1 MVNEL
6 KRMKTI
12 KFHKTECGV
21 EVLLNVLHGDM
32 LSDRYLERDTY
43 NTDFFEIL
51 LFKTAKGSLVL
62 NQQKI
67 DITDNTVVFISPFQ
81 KRKWTLEKVGLD
93 YTVLVFQ
100 ENFLNDF
107 FSDKFFTYRLLYFYQ
122 LNYPLKISIE
132 KEELQKALG
141 QLMEIKYE
149 LMNTRTDSIHI
160 IRSLT
165 YYLLLKFNR
174 IYADANNLS
183 IDRAENNFAYQFK
196 QLMETHIRQKQR
208 IDYYADLLNVSRI
221 TINTCVKKQ
230 FNVTATELLKQ
241 RLLFEIKNDLIHS
254 GKTIAEIA
262 YDLDFSEPG
271 HLMRFFKTQTG
282 ITSSQFLSDYQN
294 GIFS

>member
-1 MVNEL
+1 
-6 KRMKTI
+6 MKTV

-21 EVLLNVLHGDM
+21 EMLLNVLHGDT
-32 LSDRYLERDTY
+32 LSQKYLERDTY

-51 LFKTAKGSLVL
+51 LFKTAKGSLIL

-67 DITDNTVVFISPFQ
+67 TITDNTIIFISPFQ
-81 KRKWTLEKVGLD
+81 KRQWSLEKEGLEF
-93 YTVLVFQ
+93 TVLVFQ

-122 LNYPLKISIE
+122 LNYPLHLIVEDKQLRKVLE
-132 KEELQKALG
+132 
-141 QLMEIKYE
+141 QLMEIKSE
-149 LMNTRTDSIHI
+149 LVDSKKDSIHI

-174 IYADANNLS
+174 IYAERNKLS
-183 IDRAENNFAYQFK
+183 IERAENNYAYQFK
-196 QLMETHIRQKQR
+196 QLLELHIRQQQR

-262 YDLDFSEPG
+262 YDLQFSEPG
-271 HLMRFFKTQTG
+271 HMMRFFKNQTG
-282 ITSSQFLSDYQN
+282 VTSGQFFLDYQN
-294 GIFS
+294 GVFS

>member
-1 MVNEL
+1 
-6 KRMKTI
+6 MKTV

-32 LSDRYLERDTY
+32 LSERYLERDTY

-51 LFKTAKGSLVL
+51 LFKTAKGSLIL

-67 DITDNTVVFISPFQ
+67 NITDNTIVFISPFQ
-81 KRKWTLEKVGLD
+81 KRQWTLEREGLD

-122 LNYPLKISIE
+122 LNYPLNISIE
-132 KEELQKALG
+132 REEVQKAFD

-149 LMNTRTDSIHI
+149 LVNSKTDSIHI

-174 IYADANNLS
+174 MYAGVNNLS

-196 QLMETHIRQKQR
+196 QLVEIHIRQKQR

-221 TINTCVKKQ
+221 TINSCVKKQ

-254 GKTIAEIA
+254 GKTITEIA
-262 YDLDFSEPG
+262 YDLHFSEPG

>member
-1 MVNEL
+1 
-6 KRMKTI
+6 MKTV
-12 KFHKTECGV
+12 KFHKSECGV
-21 EVLLNVLHGDM
+21 EMLLNVLHQDV
-32 LSDRYLERDTY
+32 LSETYLERDSY

-51 LFKTAKGSLVL
+51 LFKKAKGSLIL

-67 DITDNTVVFISPFQ
+67 NISDNTIVFISPFQ
-81 KRKWTLEKVGLD
+81 KRQWALDKEGLD
-93 YTVLVFQ
+93 FTVLVFQ

-122 LNYPLKISIE
+122 LNYPLNITIE
-132 KEELQKALG
+132 SEELQKALD
-141 QLMEIKYE
+141 QLMEIKFE
-149 LMNTRTDSIHI
+149 LVNGKKDSIHI

-174 IYADANNLS
+174 VYADKNNLS
-183 IDRAENNFAYQFK
+183 IERAENNYAYQFK
-196 QLMETHIRQKQR
+196 QLLEISIRDKQR

-262 YDLDFSEPG
+262 YDLHFSEPG
-271 HLMRFFKTQTG
+271 HMMRFFKTQTG
-282 ITSSQFLSDYQN
+282 ITSSEFISDYQK

>member
-1 MVNEL
+1 
-6 KRMKTI
+6 MKTV

-32 LSDRYLERDTY
+32 LMERYLERDTY

-51 LFKTAKGSLVL
+51 LFKTAKGSLIL

-67 DITDNTVVFISPFQ
+67 NITDNTVIFISPFQ
-81 KRKWTLEKVGLD
+81 KRQWDLEKEGLD
-93 YTVLVFQ
+93 FTVLVFQ

-132 KEELQKALG
+132 KEELQKALD

-149 LMNTRTDSIHI
+149 LVNSRTDSIHI

-174 IYADANNLS
+174 IYADANNLL

-196 QLMETHIRQKQR
+196 QLLEIHIRQKQR
-208 IDYYADLLNVSRI
+208 IDFYADLLNVSRI

-230 FNVTATELLKQ
+230 FNITATELLKQ

-271 HLMRFFKTQTG
+271 HMMRFFKTQTG

>member
-1 MVNEL
+1 
-6 KRMKTI
+6 MKTV

-21 EVLLNVLHGDM
+21 EMLLNVLHGDA
-32 LSDRYLERDTY
+32 LSEKYLQRDTY

-51 LFKTAKGSLVL
+51 LFKTAKGSLIL

-67 DITDNTVVFISPFQ
+67 NITDNTIIFISPFQ
-81 KRKWTLEKVGLD
+81 KRQWSLEKEALD
-93 YTVLVFQ
+93 FTVLVFQ

-122 LNYPLKISIE
+122 LNYPLHLTLE
-132 KEELQKALG
+132 DQQLQKALE
-141 QLMEIKYE
+141 QLMEIKSE
-149 LMNTRTDSIHI
+149 LVESRTDSIHI

-174 IYADANNLS
+174 IYAGQNNLPIERS
-183 IDRAENNFAYQFK
+183 ENNAAYQFK
-196 QLMETHIRQKQR
+196 QLLETHIRENQR
-208 IDYYADLLNVSRI
+208 IEYYADLLNVSRI
-221 TINTCVKKQ
+221 TINSCVKKQ
-230 FNVTATELLKQ
+230 FHVTATELLKQ

-262 YDLDFSEPG
+262 YGLHFSEPG
-271 HLMRFFKTQTG
+271 HMMRFFKAQTG

>member
-1 MVNEL
+1 
-6 KRMKTI
+6 MKTV

-32 LSDRYLERDTY
+32 LSERYLERDSY

-51 LFKTAKGSLVL
+51 LFKTAKGSLIL

-67 DITDNTVVFISPFQ
+67 DIRDNTIVFISPFQ
-81 KRKWTLEKVGLD
+81 KRQWTLEKEGLD

-122 LNYPLKISIE
+122 LNYPLNISIE

-149 LMNTRTDSIHI
+149 LVNSKTDSIHI

-174 IYADANNLS
+174 IYANANNLS

-196 QLMETHIRQKQR
+196 QLLEIHIRQKQR

-230 FNVTATELLKQ
+230 FNVTATELIKQ

-262 YDLDFSEPG
+262 YDLHFSEPG
-271 HLMRFFKTQTG
+271 HMMRFFKTQTG

>member
-1 MVNEL
+1 
-6 KRMKTI
+6 MKTV
-12 KFHKTECGV
+12 KFHKSECGV
-21 EVLLNVLHGDM
+21 EVLLNVLHGGM
-32 LSDRYLERDTY
+32 LSEKYLERDTY

-51 LFKTAKGSLVL
+51 LFKTAKGTLIL

-67 DITDNTVVFISPFQ
+67 NITDNTIIFISPFQ
-81 KRKWTLEKVGLD
+81 KRQWALEKEGLD
-93 YTVLVFQ
+93 FTVLVFQ

-122 LNYPLKISIE
+122 LNYPLHIAIE
-132 KEELQKALG
+132 REELQKALD

-149 LMNTRTDSIHI
+149 LVNSRTDSIHI

-183 IDRAENNFAYQFK
+183 IERAENNFAYQFK
-196 QLMETHIRQKQR
+196 QLLEIHIRKKQR

-262 YDLDFSEPG
+262 YDLDFSEPV

-282 ITSSQFLSDYQN
+282 ITSGQFLSDYQN

>member
-1 MVNEL
+1 
-6 KRMKTI
+6 MKTV

-51 LFKTAKGSLVL
+51 LFKTAKGSLIL
-62 NQQKI
+62 NQHMI
-67 DITDNTVVFISPFQ
+67 DITDNTIVFISPFQ
-81 KRKWTLEKVGLD
+81 KRQWTLEKEGLD

-122 LNYPLKISIE
+122 LNYPLNISIE

-149 LMNTRTDSIHI
+149 LINTKTDSIHI

-174 IYADANNLS
+174 IYADANNLA

-196 QLMETHIRQKQR
+196 QLLEMHIRQKQR

-262 YDLDFSEPG
+262 HDLHFSEPG

>member
-1 MVNEL
+1 
-6 KRMKTI
+6 MKTV

-21 EVLLNVLHGDM
+21 EVLLNVLHGDS
-32 LSDRYLERDTY
+32 LSEKYLERDTY

-51 LFKTAKGSLVL
+51 LFKTAKGSLIL

-67 DITDNTVVFISPFQ
+67 NITDNTIIFISPFQ
-81 KRKWTLEKVGLD
+81 KRQWTLEKEGLD
-93 YTVLVFQ
+93 FTVLVFQ

-132 KEELQKALG
+132 KEELQKALH

-149 LMNTRTDSIHI
+149 LVNSRTDSIHI

-174 IYADANNLS
+174 IYADKNNLS
-183 IDRAENNFAYQFK
+183 IERAENNFAYQFK
-196 QLMETHIRQKQR
+196 QLLEMHIRQKQR

-221 TINTCVKKQ
+221 TINSYVKKQ

-262 YDLDFSEPG
+262 YDLHFSEPG
-271 HLMRFFKTQTG
+271 HMMRFFKAQTG
-282 ITSSQFLSDYQN
+282 ITSSKFLSDYQN

>member
-1 MVNEL
+1 
-6 KRMKTI
+6 MKTV

-32 LSDRYLERDTY
+32 LSERYLERDTY
-43 NTDFFEIL
+43 NTNFFEIL
-51 LFKTAKGSLVL
+51 LFKTAKGSLIL

-67 DITDNTVVFISPFQ
+67 NITDNTIIFISPFQ
-81 KRKWTLEKVGLD
+81 KRQWTLEKEGLD
-93 YTVLVFQ
+93 FTVLVFQ

-122 LNYPLKISIE
+122 LNYPLNISIE
-132 KEELQKALG
+132 KGELQKALE
-141 QLMEIKYE
+141 QLMEIKHE
-149 LMNTRTDSIHI
+149 LVNSRTDSIHI

-196 QLMETHIRQKQR
+196 QLLEIHIRQKQR

-262 YDLDFSEPG
+262 YDLHFSEPG

>member
-1 MVNEL
+1 
-6 KRMKTI
+6 MKTV

-32 LSDRYLERDTY
+32 LSERYLERDTY

-51 LFKTAKGSLVL
+51 LFKTAKGSLIL

-67 DITDNTVVFISPFQ
+67 NITDNTIVFISPFQ
-81 KRKWTLEKVGLD
+81 KRQWALEKEGLD

-122 LNYPLKISIE
+122 LNYPLNISIE
-132 KEELQKALG
+132 KEEVQKAFD

-149 LMNTRTDSIHI
+149 LVNSKTDSIHI

-174 IYADANNLS
+174 MYAGVNNLS

-196 QLMETHIRQKQR
+196 QLLEIHIRQKQR

-221 TINTCVKKQ
+221 TINSCVKKQ

-262 YDLDFSEPG
+262 YDLHFSEPG